1 MGRWARSSVSVVAVV
16 GVAALGSL
24 FLASLVGAQGAH
36 AYSAPAGPM
45 SPRVL
50 RLSSKCKNAR
60 NRFSAWQDSES
71 LADDAFASAADQFT
85 TIDPNLGPGS
95 ALTAALNQYGALAQS
110 AQQQLATAD
119 ADLSAATKAIRGCRQ
134 SSLPRACKDEFGT
147 YQPLI
152 DNAAASARVYA
163 DLTQAAN
170 DANQAQHGGN
180 DDAFNAA
187 VDRFNTFND
196 QRNQLVDDFN
206 NNLRP
211 AYDSANE
218 RCTNAA

>member
-1 MGRWARSSVSVVAVV
+1 MGRWAKSSVSVIVVV

-24 FLASLVGAQGAH
+24 FVASLVGTHGAH
-36 AYSAPAGPM
+36 ASSSPAGAM
-45 SPRVL
+45 SPRAL

-60 NRFSAWQDSES
+60 KRFSAWQDSES

-95 ALTAALNQYGALAQS
+95 ALTAALNQYTLLAQS

-119 ADLSAATKAIRGCRQ
+119 HDLAVATKAMHACRQ
-134 SSLPRACKDEFGT
+134 SSLPSACKDEFGT

-152 DNAAASARVYA
+152 DNAAASAKVYA
-163 DLTQAAN
+163 DLTQAAD
-170 DANQAQHGGN
+170 DANQAQFGGN

-196 QRNQLVDDFN
+196 QRNQLVDDYN
-206 NNLRP
+206 NHLKL

>member
-1 MGRWARSSVSVVAVV
+1 MGRGARSSVSAI
-16 GVAALGSL
+16 VAALGL
-24 FLASLVGAQGAH
+24 VVVASLLGAPGAH
-36 AYSAPAGPM
+36 ASSAPAGAS
-45 SPRVL
+45 SPRAL
-50 RLSSKCKNAR
+50 RLSSKCRTAR
-60 NRFSAWQDSES
+60 KRFSAWQDSES
-71 LADDAFASAADQFT
+71 LADDAFASASDQVS

-95 ALTAALNQYGALAQS
+95 ALTAALNQYNLLAQD

-119 ADLSAATKAIRGCRQ
+119 RDRAAATKAIQACRQ
-134 SSLPRACKDEFGT
+134 SRLPSACKDEFGT

-152 DNAAASARVYA
+152 DNASASARVYA

-170 DANQAQHGGN
+170 DANQAQLGGN

-206 NNLRP
+206 NNLKT